1 MFSSIYSLFS
11 YFTNSVFLSPSMSA
25 LFLTGVIFLMIAL
38 LLIFNYK
45 QIMELEYYKK
55 IVLLSVVSVAMG
67 VHGLLH
73 LGAEMGY
80 GFNPY
85 RAMVL

>member
-1 MFSSIYSLFS
+1 MFSSLAS
-11 YFTNSVFLSPSMSA
+11 YFINTVFLSPSMSA
-25 LFLTGVIFLMIAL
+25 LFLTGVLFFIIIL
-38 LLIFNYK
+38 LLVVNYK

-55 IVLLSVVSVAMG
+55 IVLLSIISVAIG

-73 LGAEMGY
+73 LGAEWGY

-85 RAMVL
+85 QGMVL